1 MVNDFSFT
9 EATSPKEELQVYAVS
24 EHIVSHQQ
32 SPTVL
37 ESKLFL
43 DNMDKEARFVNL
55 KNNIISVLT
64 KTISEKVKTELQT
77 FKTDSLRKLS
87 ESLTWYKNETSVL
100 KEECNSKDMITTKL
114 SKTIENLTNKK
125 SEIIS

>member
-1 MVNDFSFT
+1 
-9 EATSPKEELQVYAVS
+9 
-24 EHIVSHQQ
+24 
-32 SPTVL
+32 
-37 ESKLFL
+37 
-43 DNMDKEARFVNL
+43 MDKEARFVNL